1 MDLESQN
8 NRGIVCRKHIF
19 MNHTVCANAHNH
31 FGPGH
36 CRESVWALPGGTLH
50 EGGRGRVSRSQMVV
64 MSAFQEKRGDD
75 DDDDAFEG
83 AIPTLRIVAVGPE
96 FNPDLVRL
104 VVVSG
109 LFSAFPPPIC
119 RCLVVRRHRRRLVCR
134 VGGKGNKNSPNR
146 TSTPATVNC
155 VPDVPTSSNPSIRT
169 RFVVCLSRFIQ
180 YCPGLSVW
188 FLARP
193 VGKWFFSEMN

>member
-1 MDLESQN
+1 MCQRTQPFRPGTLSWIRVSSPRWN
-8 NRGIVCRKHIF
+8 TTRRRK
-19 MNHTVCANAHNH
+19 
-31 FGPGH
+31 GPGFP
-36 CRESVWALPGGTLH
+36 LPDGSDVGFP
-50 EGGRGRVSRSQMVV
+50 GKAWRRRRRRRIRGRHTNVAHCCRRSGVQPRPGPTGGGVWVV
-64 MSAFQEKRGDD
+64 FRLSPA
-75 DDDDAFEG
+75 
-83 AIPTLRIVAVGPE
+83 
-96 FNPDLVRL
+96 DLL
-104 VVVSG
+104 LS
-109 LFSAFPPPIC
+109 C
-119 RCLVVRRHRRRLVCR
+119 RRRHHRRRLVCR